1 MPLPNYDSDVTRNQP
16 AADRRWYSNSS
27 STIPHCTASRFRQ
40 MPDAGAWKLDVCTAS
55 DLACAS
61 EPVDGSGDVRSFCSM
76 STEGEGEKEINLIK
90 FLKVDEKIP

>member
-1 MPLPNYDSDVTRNQP
+1 
-16 AADRRWYSNSS
+16 
-27 STIPHCTASRFRQ
+27 

-90 FLKVDEKIP
+90 FLKVDEKIPRFKARMIGRN